1 MTVHLSLPLATR
13 FVSVGV
19 KQVIRYRF
27 SVSFESG
34 AKVHSRNDLSVSP
47 NDQVEVDLKAKVSN
61 NIER

>member
-27 SVSFESG
+27 SSLVRRCVRWVTYPRASVMGSSTDGSACCSF
-34 AKVHSRNDLSVSP
+34 NY
-47 NDQVEVDLKAKVSN
+47 
-61 NIER
+61 